1 MKIQNLILKGGSP
14 ECLSETLTKSGKQR
28 ESPKQPLEHQTTSGE
43 HADDDVKT
51 TRGEVSP
58 FGLPKKSGQN
68 ESGVTTIFGGL
79 KTKEDERLAI
89 RFICLMRF

>member
-51 TRGEVSP
+51 TQFV
-58 FGLPKKSGQN
+58 
-68 ESGVTTIFGGL
+68 
-79 KTKEDERLAI
+79 
-89 RFICLMRF
+89 